1 MSMQT
6 DCIYGYG
13 FKVYASDEQLKQF
26 IEKHR
31 DTIACLDLGRT
42 LLDYMDRCEDDEF
55 NPKEDFHDWENEAT
69 GDIGLYGMIAD
80 VMYKE
85 TGIIFEYRNSQD
97 DEDDD
102 VIILP
107 QMYPWQMNDKEK
119 ILSQE
124 ALDNICN
131 QYIKDL
137 GNQLK
142 PEFIRLEYFG

>member
-6 DCIYGYG
+6 DVVYGYG
-13 FKVYASDEQLKQF
+13 FYVYVSDEELKNF
-26 IEKHR
+26 VLKHK
-31 DTIACLDLGRT
+31 DTILKLDRGREVLEYT
-42 LLDYMDRCEDDEF
+42 KRCSDDEF
-55 NPKEDFHDWENEAT
+55 NPKEDFYDWENEAT
-69 GDIGLYGMIAD
+69 GDRGLYGMIAD

-85 TGIIFEYRNSQD
+85 TGIVFEYRNSQD
-97 DEDDD
+97 DGEDD

-107 QMYPWQMNDKEK
+107 QMYPWEMNDKEK

-124 ALDNICN
+124 ALDNICK